1 MATLPVKAMVE
12 EIKKSGV
19 PASVSYTAGTF
30 VCSHQMYG
38 VLYTLNKSYPGVRGG
53 FMHVPFATEQTVNQ
67 PAGTPGMNLKDI
79 AKAIELSVEAM
90 LESDTDIKV
99 VSGETH

>member
-53 FMHVPFATEQTVNQ
+53 FMHVPFITEQV
-67 PAGTPGMNLKDI
+67 MNKKNMPLLTLDQI
-79 AKAIELSVEAM
+79 VTGIEAAIKAIAENSE
-90 LESDTDIKV
+90 DINTI
-99 VSGETH
+99 GCITH

>member
-19 PASVSYTAGTF
+19 PASVSYKAGTF
-30 VCSHQMYG
+30 VFSHLMYG

-53 FMHVPFATEQTVNQ
+53 FMYVPFITEQVMDKRNMPSLTAEQIVRL
-67 PAGTPGMNLKDI
+67 LKPSPI
-79 AKAIELSVEAM
+79 AVAQQVA
-90 LESDTDIKV
+90 
-99 VSGETH
+99 

>member
-19 PASVSYTAGTF
+19 PASVSYTACTF
-30 VCSHQMYG
+30 VCSHLMYG

-53 FMHVPFATEQTVNQ
+53 FMHVPFITEQVMDKRNMPSLTAEQIVKGIE
-67 PAGTPGMNLKDI
+67 AAI
-79 AKAIELSVEAM
+79 KAIANNSE
-90 LESDTDIKV
+90 DI
-99 VSGETH
+99 GTAGGLTQ

>member
-19 PASVSYTAGTF
+19 PVSVSYTAGTF
-30 VCSHQMYG
+30 VFNHLMYG

-53 FMHVPFATEQTVNQ
+53 FMHVPFIDEQVMDKRNMPSLTVEQ
-67 PAGTPGMNLKDI
+67 IVRLLEPSPI
-79 AKAIELSVEAM
+79 ALRVLVQQVA
-90 LESDTDIKV
+90 
-99 VSGETH
+99 

>member
-19 PASVSYTAGTF
+19 PASVSYKAGTF
-30 VCSHQMYG
+30 VFNHLMYG

-53 FMHVPFATEQTVNQ
+53 FMHVPFITEQVMDKRNMPSLTAEQIVRL
-67 PAGTPGMNLKDI
+67 LKSSPI
-79 AKAIELSVEAM
+79 ALRV
-90 LESDTDIKV
+90 LVQHV
-99 VSGETH
+99 V

>member
-30 VCSHQMYG
+30 VCSHLMYG

-53 FMHVPFATEQTVNQ
+53 FMHVPFITEQV
-67 PAGTPGMNLKDI
+67 MDKRNLPSLTAEQIVRLLEPSPI
-79 AKAIELSVEAM
+79 A
-90 LESDTDIKV
+90 V
-99 VSGETH
+99 VQQVV

>member
-30 VCSHQMYG
+30 VCNHLMYD
-38 VLYTLNKSYPGVRGG
+38 VLYTINKSYPNIKGG
-53 FMHVPFATEQTVNQ
+53 FMHVPFITEQV
-67 PAGTPGMNLKDI
+67 MNKKNMPSLTLDQI
-79 AKAIELSVEAM
+79 VTGIEAAIKAIAENSE
-90 LESDTDIKV
+90 DINTI
-99 VSGETH
+99 GGITH

>member
-1 MATLPVKAMVE
+1 
-12 EIKKSGV
+12 
-19 PASVSYTAGTF
+19 
-30 VCSHQMYG
+30 
-38 VLYTLNKSYPGVRGG
+38 
-53 FMHVPFATEQTVNQ
+53 MHVPFATEQTVNQ

-79 AKAIELSVEAM
+79 AKAIELSLEAM

>member
-30 VCSHQMYG
+30 VCSHLMYG
-38 VLYTLNKSYPGVRGG
+38 VLYTLNKSYPGVRDG
-53 FMHVPFATEQTVNQ
+53 FMHVPFITEQVTYKINMPSLTAEQIVRL
-67 PAGTPGMNLKDI
+67 LKPSPI
-79 AKAIELSVEAM
+79 A
-90 LESDTDIKV
+90 V
-99 VSGETH
+99 VQQVA